1 MGQTKLNLVS
11 NDPSKETFHLLNKDT
26 HKKMK
31 ITQSLVLVESRKAN
45 FINLTRALKLL
56 GEYIDCL
63 EMFEFS
69 LFGINVRTLKKN
81 PRLNLKNRVL
91 TCCLSIVGNFGLQ

>member
-45 FINLTRALKLL
+45 FINLITRALKLL

-69 LFGINVRTLKKN
+69 LFGIY
-81 PRLNLKNRVL
+81 
-91 TCCLSIVGNFGLQ
+91 I